1 MYDLRSDTVTKPTPE
16 MRQAMAEAEVGDD
29 VYGEDPTVHELETL
43 GAELVGQEA
52 ALFVPSGTMGNQVA
66 ILTHTHRGDEIIAE
80 SNAHIVYYEVGGCAV
95 LSGVQLRTIPGRN
108 GYMEPTAIEEAI
120 RGADVHF
127 PESRLLCL
135 ENTHNRSGGTVV
147 SPEAMERMIQAAH
160 GKGLRVHLDGARI
173 FNAAAALGVKADK
186 LTRSCDSVMFC
197 LSKGLAAP
205 VGSLLAGS
213 AEFIVRARKY
223 RKMLGGGMRQAGIL
237 AAAGIIALQKMIG
250 RLGEDHHNAAAL
262 AQGIAG
268 INGLSIDLSSVQTN
282 MVVFDISGLR
292 TTMESFLNQLAEA
305 GVLAGPVGSS
315 KVRMVT
321 HKDISATDIPTVIQ
335 IINKISART
344 IIGQRS
350 H

>member
-1 MYDLRSDTVTKPTPE
+1 MIYDLRSDTVTKPTAE
-16 MRQAMAEAEVGDD
+16 MRKAMAEAEVGDD
-29 VYGEDPTVHELETL
+29 VYGEDPTVHRLEAL

-66 ILTHTHRGDEIIAE
+66 ILTHTRRGDEIIAE

-95 LSGVQLRTIPGRN
+95 LAGVQLRTIPGCN
-108 GYMEPTAIEEAI
+108 GYIEPAAIEEAV
-120 RGADVHF
+120 REKDLHF

-135 ENTHNRSGGTVV
+135 ENTHNRAGGTVV

-173 FNAAAALGVKADK
+173 FNAAAALRVKADV

-213 AEFIVRARKY
+213 ADFIARARKN

-250 RLGEDHHNAAAL
+250 RLEEDHHNAATL

-268 INGLSIDLSSVQTN
+268 IKGLAIDLASVQTN
-282 MVVFDISGLR
+282 MVVFDISGLH
-292 TTMESFLNQLAEA
+292 TTMDAFLKSLTQE
-305 GVLAGPVGSS
+305 GVLAGPMGSN

-321 HKDISATDIPTVIQ
+321 HKDIAATDIPK
-335 IINKISART
+335 IINLIDKASA
-344 IIGQRS
+344 
-350 H
+350 

>member
-1 MYDLRSDTVTKPTPE
+1 MIYDLRSDTVTKPTDE
-16 MRQAMAEAEVGDD
+16 MRKAMADAEVGDD
-29 VYGEDPTVHELETL
+29 VYGEDPTVNKLEAL

-66 ILTHTHRGDEIIAE
+66 ILSHTRRGDEIIAE

-95 LSGVQLRTIPGRN
+95 LSGVQLRTIQGQS
-108 GYMEPTAIEEAI
+108 GYIEPAAIEEAV
-120 RGADVHF
+120 RGKELHF

-135 ENTHNRSGGTVV
+135 ENTHNRAGGTVV
-147 SPEAMERMIQAAH
+147 SPQAMESMIQAAH

-186 LTRSCDSVMFC
+186 LTRNCDSVMFC

-205 VGSLLAGS
+205 VGSLLAGN
-213 AEFIVRARKY
+213 ADFIAQARKY
-223 RKMLGGGMRQAGIL
+223 RKMLGGGMRQAGVL

-250 RLGEDHHNAAAL
+250 RLGEDHQNAAAL

-268 INGLSIDLSSVQTN
+268 IKGLSIDLSSVQTN
-282 MVVFDISGLR
+282 MLVFDISGLH
-292 TTMESFLNQLAEA
+292 TAMEPFLKLLAGE

-321 HKDISATDIPTVIQ
+321 HKDIATTDIPK
-335 IINKISART
+335 IIKLIDKVSTLKIR
-344 IIGQRS
+344 
-350 H
+350 